1 MESEKQLL
9 DDILSGSRDAMHRL
23 YDRYIGY
30 VMAVGLRYV
39 PDRDEVRDVVQDS
52 FVKIFSSIS
61 RFEYRGEGSL
71 KGWMLRIVANEA
83 ISYAKAKTKFVFT
96 DEVPDEP
103 EADSP
108 EVERVPPDVLMRL
121 IGTLPDGYRLV
132 LNMYVFEQKSH
143 KEIAA
148 TLGIKAD
155 TSASQLHRAKN
166 MLAREIEKYKKNNK
180 DKRS

>member
-9 DDILSGSRDAMHRL
+9 DDILSGSRDAMHLL

-83 ISYAKAKTKFVFT
+83 ISYAKARRSSYLPMRCPTNPRPTALRWNVC
-96 DEVPDEP
+96 
-103 EADSP
+103 
-108 EVERVPPDVLMRL
+108 RLMC
-121 IGTLPDGYRLV
+121 
-132 LNMYVFEQKSH
+132 
-143 KEIAA
+143 
-148 TLGIKAD
+148 
-155 TSASQLHRAKN
+155 
-166 MLAREIEKYKKNNK
+166 
-180 DKRS
+180 

>member
-83 ISYAKAKTKFVFT
+83 ISYAKAIA
-96 DEVPDEP
+96 ELAPG
-103 EADSP
+103 ADLEKWRGKPSSSW
-108 EVERVPPDVLMRL
+108 RL
-121 IGTLPDGYRLV
+121 T
-132 LNMYVFEQKSH
+132 
-143 KEIAA
+143 
-148 TLGIKAD
+148 
-155 TSASQLHRAKN
+155 
-166 MLAREIEKYKKNNK
+166 
-180 DKRS
+180 

>member
-96 DEVPDEP
+96 DEVPD
-103 EADSP
+103 
-108 EVERVPPDVLMRL
+108 
-121 IGTLPDGYRLV
+121 
-132 LNMYVFEQKSH
+132 
-143 KEIAA
+143 
-148 TLGIKAD
+148 
-155 TSASQLHRAKN
+155 
-166 MLAREIEKYKKNNK
+166 
-180 DKRS
+180 

>member
-1 MESEKQLL
+1 
-9 DDILSGSRDAMHRL
+9 MHRL

-83 ISYAKAKTKFVFT
+83 IPMDTGSCSICMCLSRKAT
-96 DEVPDEP
+96 
-103 EADSP
+103 
-108 EVERVPPDVLMRL
+108 RR
-121 IGTLPDGYRLV
+121 
-132 LNMYVFEQKSH
+132 
-143 KEIAA
+143 
-148 TLGIKAD
+148 
-155 TSASQLHRAKN
+155 
-166 MLAREIEKYKKNNK
+166 
-180 DKRS
+180 